1 MLLPS
6 LIRAHCTSPKALDK
20 ATAVNVASRPCK
32 IRRTAIAEP
41 TSILNIVCKVFV
53 ALFVNWLE
61 NAALAY
67 HAVRPKIPVVK
78 TARKMRKPVC
88 ASVERR
94 VVRVSL
100 PSMGTEVV
108 LKVSSAFGSSCWRRS
123 SFLTLRALFVGIAMS
138 IVLGLRAVVGNLE

>member
-1 MLLPS
+1 MLLPL
-6 LIRAHCTSPKALDK
+6 LIRAHCMSPNALDK
-20 ATAVNVASRPCK
+20 ATVVNVASRPCK

-41 TSILNIVCKVFV
+41 TSILNIACKVFV

-78 TARKMRKPVC
+78 TARKRRKPVC

-94 VVRVSL
+94 VVRVS
-100 PSMGTEVV
+100 PSSMGTRGCVEGE
-108 LKVSSAFGSSCWRRS
+108 LR
-123 SFLTLRALFVGIAMS
+123 FLGR
-138 IVLGLRAVVGNLE
+138 VVGGDHYFWHSEPCLLEFPCLLFLV

>member
-6 LIRAHCTSPKALDK
+6 LIRDHCISPNALDK

-32 IRRTAIAEP
+32 IRRMAIAEV
-41 TSILNIVCKVFV
+41 TSMLNIVCKLFV

-67 HAVRPKIPVVK
+67 HAVRPKTPVVK
-78 TARKMRKPVC
+78 TARRRRKPVC

-94 VVRVSL
+94 VVRGSL
-100 PSMGTEVV
+100 PSMGTKVV
-108 LKVSSAFGSSCWRRS
+108 LEVTWAFGSSCWGVRH
-123 SFLTLRALFVGIAMS
+123 F
-138 IVLGLRAVVGNLE
+138 